1 MLLWV
6 EGSLVARINTLI
18 AFKLNKKRVTLLHVE
33 YEAAASLH
41 KN

>member
-1 MLLWV
+1 MLPWV

-18 AFKLNKKRVTLLHVE
+18 DRFNKKRFTLLPVE